1 MTEVIVQANRIL
13 VPTDFSENSRAAL
26 MLAID
31 LINGRKGKSL
41 TLLHVV
47 EASVPPCDEEEG
59 VLDPET
65 LKTRIEMVAASRDHD
80 VDIESM
86 VVHGDPDTKIVE
98 VANDRNMD
106 LIVMGTHGRTGLAHL
121 VVGSTA
127 EAVLRHASCPVLT
140 IRDPGGTSNGNSQ
153 DGESQTLT
161 A

>member
-1 MTEVIVQANRIL
+1 MHANRVL

-31 LINGRKGKSL
+31 LINGKRGKSL
-41 TLLHVV
+41 ILLHVV

-59 VLDPET
+59 VLDPEA

-80 VDIESM
+80 VDIESL
-86 VVHGDPDTKIVE
+86 VVHGNPDRKIVE
-98 VANDRNMD
+98 VADERNID

-127 EAVLRHASCPVLT
+127 EAVLRHANCPVLT
-140 IRDPGGTSNGNSQ
+140 IRDPHGTTNRKSQ
-153 DGESQTLT
+153 DGDSQTIS